1 MIGVSSFFA
10 EKRTDTNNGLSPQ
23 AEHNVM
29 VSNSPMGL
37 DFLKPTGHLT
47 LNGSM
52 LDGAAWEILSRP
64 EEWNSPACRRDWQ
77 GLVDNSDNLNLIY
90 QSPDWF
96 GHLQQTEGERRLA
109 LAVCRDKSGRTIAV
123 APLRIA
129 RFPFRFQ
136 GRPQGDMVNCASRLV
151 KIGRSH
157 RVHMPGRSTGFWA
170 RRLSD
175 PEPAERPAFTTSPS
189 GRLTTATSAAGC
201 TADCDILRGAGCIG
215 QISLVEALVFQAF
228 RCAKCP
234 LLSAR
239 SNI

>member
-1 MIGVSSFFA
+1 
-10 EKRTDTNNGLSPQ
+10 
-23 AEHNVM
+23 M

-52 LDGAAWEILSRP
+52 LDAAAWEILSRP

-175 PEPAERPAFTTSPS
+175 PEPAERGQHSRRPPLAGSRRRPQPLDVL
-189 GRLTTATSAAGC
+189 RTATYYGEQVVLDKFPWSKPLFFRLSGVQSVHCFLLGVIFSLRIRCGSMEREAAG
-201 TADCDILRGAGCIG
+201 
-215 QISLVEALVFQAF
+215 
-228 RCAKCP
+228 P
-234 LLSAR
+234 
-239 SNI
+239 

>member
-23 AEHNVM
+23 AEHDVM

-52 LDGAAWEILSRP
+52 LDAAAWEILSRP

-109 LAVCRDKSGRTIAV
+109 LAVCRDNTKSGKF
-123 APLRIA
+123 A
-129 RFPFRFQ
+129 RS
-136 GRPQGDMVNCASRLV
+136 C
-151 KIGRSH
+151 
-157 RVHMPGRSTGFWA
+157 STDCVDWA
-170 RRLSD
+170 R
-175 PEPAERPAFTTSPS
+175 
-189 GRLTTATSAAGC
+189 
-201 TADCDILRGAGCIG
+201 
-215 QISLVEALVFQAF
+215 
-228 RCAKCP
+228 
-234 LLSAR
+234 
-239 SNI
+239 